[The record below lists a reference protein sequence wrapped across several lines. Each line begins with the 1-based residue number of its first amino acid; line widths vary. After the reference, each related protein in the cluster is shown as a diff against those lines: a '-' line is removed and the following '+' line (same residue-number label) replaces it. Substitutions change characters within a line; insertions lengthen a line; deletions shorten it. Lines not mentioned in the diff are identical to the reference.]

1 MSSETPMIKQY
12 NKIKKE
18 YPDAILFFRLGD
30 FYEMFFEDAKTA
42 SAVLGITLTSRNKSS
57 KDPVPLCGVPY
68 HSVEPYLAKLLKSG
82 RKIAICEQVEDP
94 KNAVGVV
101 ERKVVKV
108 LTPGVIL
115 DSENLD
121 SKSNNYVASI
131 YFNSLLP
138 SMSYCD
144 VSTGEFKVTSFQNDS
159 ELLSELSRL
168 EPKELLLNENQFEK
182 KKELASHIKNSHNP
196 LITYIEEWN
205 WDQQHSTDVLKDH
218 LGVSTLS
225 AYGFNGNAGPVVA
238 SGVLLNYLKETQMDF
253 MPVLHE
259 PVYYKTTDYMEIDES
274 TRRNLEIFNPLSGDP
289 AGPSLINTID
299 KTITGMGGRLIK
311 QYLNYPLMD
320 TDFVNERLDAV
331 EELKNRSELRTDL
344 RNELKKIND
353 IERLIGRITTLAAR
367 PRDLGALRDS
377 SVSIAE
383 LKSLMKPV
391 RCNLLKTVLADLDDF
406 SDIRE
411 KLSAALVDEPPLSS
425 KEGGIIQKG
434 FSAEL
439 DELKSIQTEG
449 KKWISDLE
457 ATEKEKT
464 GINSLKIGYNR
475 VFGYYIEVTKANQGL
490 TPDYY
495 IRKQTLTNA
504 ERYITP
510 ELKDFEEKVLGAQ
523 EKIVELEKKLF
534 ESLRLEVSNESARVR
549 KSSALIAM
557 LDVFCSLSET
567 ASGFGY
573 VRPEIDNSGSIELR
587 QSRHPVVERLEL
599 ENGFVPNDILL
610 DSEQQFLLITGPNMA
625 GKSTLIRQAA
635 HIVILAQ
642 MGSFV
647 PAEYARIG
655 IVDKVF
661 TRVGASDNLAKGLST
676 FMVEMVETA
685 FILRNST
692 DKSLV
697 ILDEI
702 GRGTSTFDGMSIAW
716 AVAEYLHDLGAKTLF
731 ATHYH
736 ELAQLTLSKPR
747 VKNFNVLVKE
757 QKDKIIF
764 LRKLESGSSSHSY
777 GIQVAKLAGVPGKVI
792 NSARKTLST
801 LEKVQEKLYELM
813 AGEQILLFEPS
824 GEDETLEMDNEL
836 AEEIKSLDPMNMT
849 PLEALNKLI
858 ELKDKFR

>member
-331 EELKNRSELRTDL
+331 EELKNSSDLRTDL

-391 RCNLLKTVLADLDDF
+391 SCNLLKTVLADLDDF

-411 KLSAALVDEPPLSS
+411 KLSAALLDEPPLSS

-449 KKWISDLE
+449 KKWISELE
-457 ATEKEKT
+457 AAEKEKT

-573 VRPEIDNSGSIELR
+573 IRPEIDNSGSIELR

-692 DKSLV
+692 EKSLV

-764 LRKLESGSSSHSY
+764 LRKLEPGSSSHSY

>member
-331 EELKNRSELRTDL
+331 EELKNSSDLRTDL

-391 RCNLLKTVLADLDDF
+391 GCNLLKTVLADLDDF

-434 FSAEL
+434 FSLEL

-824 GEDETLEMDNEL
+824 EEDTVMDIHNEL

>member
-1 MSSETPMIKQY
+1 MIKQY
-12 NKIKKE
+12 KEIKRD

-30 FYEMFFEDAKTA
+30 FYEMFFEDAKIA
-42 SAVLGITLTSRNKSS
+42 SGILGITLTSRNKSS
-57 KDPVPLCGVPY
+57 DNPVPLCGIPY

-82 RKIAICEQVEDP
+82 RKIAICEQIEDP
-94 KNAVGVV
+94 KDAKGVV

-108 LTPGVIL
+108 LTPGVIM
-115 DSENLD
+115 DSENLE
-121 SKSNNYVASI
+121 SKSNNYIASI
-131 YFNSLLP
+131 YFNSLKP

-159 ELLSELSRL
+159 ELLSELSRI
-168 EPKELLLNENQFEK
+168 EPKELLLNENQFEQ
-182 KKELASHIKNSHNP
+182 KKELTMHIKNTHNP
-196 LITYIEEWN
+196 LITYIEDWN
-205 WDQQHSTDVLKDH
+205 WDQQHSTDTLKDH
-218 LGVSTLS
+218 LGVSTLAS
-225 AYGFNGNAGPVVA
+225 YGFNGSAGPLVA

-259 PVYYKTTDYMEIDES
+259 PVYYKTTDFMEIDES
-274 TRRNLEIFNPLSGDP
+274 TRRNLEIFKTLNGDT
-289 AGPSLINTID
+289 AGPSLINIID
-299 KTITGMGGRLIK
+299 KTVTGMGGRLIK
-311 QYLNYPLMD
+311 QYLNYPLLNVD
-320 TDFVNERLDAV
+320 AVNERLDAV
-331 EELKNRSELRTDL
+331 EELKNSTDL
-344 RNELKKIND
+344 RTGLRDEFKKIND

-377 SVSIAE
+377 SVSIAMV
-383 LKSLMKPV
+383 KSLINSVK
-391 RCNLLKTVLADLDDF
+391 CSLLKTIMTDLDDF

-411 KLSAALVDEPPLSS
+411 KLFASLVDEPPLSS
-425 KEGGIIQKG
+425 KEGGIIRKE
-434 FSAEL
+434 FNAEL

-457 ATEKEKT
+457 TTEKEKT
-464 GINSLKIGYNR
+464 GINSLKIGFNR
-475 VFGYYIEVTKANQGL
+475 VFGYYIEVTKTNLDLVPG
-490 TPDYY
+490 DY
-495 IRKQTLTNA
+495 IRKQTLANA

-510 ELKDFEEKVLGAQ
+510 ELKEFEEKILGAQ
-523 EKIVELEKKLF
+523 EKIIEHEKKLF
-534 ESLRLEVSNESARVR
+534 ELLRSEVANESVRVR
-549 KSSALIAM
+549 KSSSLIAM
-557 LDVFCSLSET
+557 LDVLCSLSEA

-573 VRPEIDNSGSIELR
+573 TRPEINSGDTIELK

-599 ENGFVPNDILL
+599 ENGFVPNDLLL
-610 DSEQQFLLITGPNMA
+610 DSDQQFLLITGPNMA

-647 PAEYARIG
+647 PADYAKIG

-685 FILRNST
+685 YILRNST

-764 LRKLESGSSSHSY
+764 LRKLDPGSSSHSY
-777 GIQVAKLAGVPGKVI
+777 GIQVAKLAGVPQKVI
-792 NSARKTLST
+792 TSAKKTLSI
-801 LEKVQEKLYELM
+801 LEKVQAKLNELI
-813 AGEQILLFEPS
+813 AGEQILLFEPTE
-824 GEDETLEMDNEL
+824 EDVAIDVDNEL
-836 AEEIKSLDPMNMT
+836 AEEIKNLDPMNMT

-858 ELKDKFR
+858 ELKEKIYKEK

>member
-1 MSSETPMIKQY
+1 MLKQY
-12 NKIKKE
+12 NEIKKE
-18 YPDAILFFRLGD
+18 YPDSILFFRLGD
-30 FYEMFFEDAKTA
+30 FYEMFFDDAKIA
-42 SAVLGITLTSRNKSS
+42 SSILGITLTSRNKSN
-57 KDPVPLCGVPY
+57 KNPVPLCGVPY

-94 KNAVGVV
+94 KQAKGVV
-101 ERKVVKV
+101 ERRVVKV
-108 LTPGVIL
+108 LSPGVIL
-115 DSENLD
+115 DSENLE
-121 SKSNNYVASI
+121 SKSNNYIASI
-131 YFNSLLP
+131 YFSSLKP
-138 SMSYCD
+138 SLSYCD
-144 VSTGEFKVTSFQNDS
+144 VSTGEFRVTSFQNEG

-168 EPKELLLNENQFEK
+168 EPKELLLSENQFGE
-182 KKELASHIKNSHNP
+182 KKELASHIKNTHNP
-196 LITYIEEWN
+196 LITYIEDWN
-205 WDQQHSTDVLKDH
+205 WEHQHSAEVLKEH
-218 LGVSTLS
+218 LGVSTLES
-225 AYGFNGNAGPVVA
+225 YGFNGSPGPVVA

-253 MPVLHE
+253 MPVLDE
-259 PVYYKTTDYMEIDES
+259 PVYYKTTDFMEVDES
-274 TRRNLEIFNPLSGDP
+274 TRRNLEIFRPLSGDQK
-289 AGPSLINTID
+289 GPSLINVID
-299 KTITGMGGRLIK
+299 KTVTGMGGRLIR
-311 QYLNYPLMD
+311 QYLNYPLLD
-320 TDFVNERLDAV
+320 VADVNERLNAV
-331 EELKNRSELRTDL
+331 EELKDNTDL
-344 RNELKKIND
+344 RADIRDELKKIND

-377 SVSIAE
+377 SASITRV
-383 LKSLMKPV
+383 KSLISDV
-391 RCNLLKTVLADLDDF
+391 SCSLLSSVQAELDDF
-406 SDIRE
+406 AGLRE
-411 KLSAALVDEPPLSS
+411 KLSSALVDEPPLSS
-425 KEGGIIQKG
+425 KEGGIIRKG
-434 FSAEL
+434 FSPEL
-439 DELKSIQTEG
+439 DELKLIQTEG

-457 ATEKEKT
+457 SAEKEKT
-464 GINSLKIGYNR
+464 GINSLKVGYNR
-475 VFGYYIEVTKANQGL
+475 VFGYYIEVTKANTEL

-510 ELKDFEEKVLGAQ
+510 ELKEFEEKILGAQ
-523 EKIVELEKKLF
+523 EKIIEIEKKLF
-534 ESLRLEVSNESARVR
+534 EELRMNAANESARVR

-557 LDVFCSLSET
+557 LDVFCSLAET
-567 ASGFGY
+567 ASGFNY
-573 VRPEIDNSGSIELR
+573 VRPEINDGPVIKLT
-587 QSRHPVVERLEL
+587 QCRHPVVERLEL
-599 ENGFVPNDILL
+599 ENGFVANDILL
-610 DSEQQFLLITGPNMA
+610 DPEQQFLLITGPNMA

-647 PAEYARIG
+647 PAEYAEIG

-764 LRKLESGSSSHSY
+764 LRKLEPGSSSHSY
-777 GIQVAKLAGVPGKVI
+777 GIQVAKLAGVPQKVI
-792 NSARKTLST
+792 TSAKKTLST
-801 LEKVQEKLYELM
+801 LEKVQAKLYELM

-824 GEDETLEMDNEL
+824 EEEVDTGAENEL
-836 AEEIKSLDPMNMT
+836 MDEIRKLDPMNMT

-858 ELKDKFR
+858 ELKDRTS

>member
-1 MSSETPMIKQY
+1 M
-12 NKIKKE
+12 
-18 YPDAILFFRLGD
+18 
-30 FYEMFFEDAKTA
+30 
-42 SAVLGITLTSRNKSS
+42 
-57 KDPVPLCGVPY
+57 
-68 HSVEPYLAKLLKSG
+68 
-82 RKIAICEQVEDP
+82 
-94 KNAVGVV
+94 
-101 ERKVVKV
+101 
-108 LTPGVIL
+108 
-115 DSENLD
+115 
-121 SKSNNYVASI
+121 
-131 YFNSLLP
+131 
-138 SMSYCD
+138 
-144 VSTGEFKVTSFQNDS
+144 
-159 ELLSELSRL
+159 
-168 EPKELLLNENQFEK
+168 
-182 KKELASHIKNSHNP
+182 
-196 LITYIEEWN
+196 
-205 WDQQHSTDVLKDH
+205 
-218 LGVSTLS
+218 
-225 AYGFNGNAGPVVA
+225 
-238 SGVLLNYLKETQMDF
+238 
-253 MPVLHE
+253 
-259 PVYYKTTDYMEIDES
+259 
-274 TRRNLEIFNPLSGDP
+274 
-289 AGPSLINTID
+289 
-299 KTITGMGGRLIK
+299 
-311 QYLNYPLMD
+311 
-320 TDFVNERLDAV
+320 
-331 EELKNRSELRTDL
+331 
-344 RNELKKIND
+344 
-353 IERLIGRITTLAAR
+353 
-367 PRDLGALRDS
+367 
-377 SVSIAE
+377 
-383 LKSLMKPV
+383 
-391 RCNLLKTVLADLDDF
+391 
-406 SDIRE
+406 
-411 KLSAALVDEPPLSS
+411 
-425 KEGGIIQKG
+425 
-434 FSAEL
+434 
-439 DELKSIQTEG
+439 
-449 KKWISDLE
+449 
-457 ATEKEKT
+457 
-464 GINSLKIGYNR
+464 
-475 VFGYYIEVTKANQGL
+475 FGYYIEVTKANQEL

-510 ELKDFEEKVLGAQ
+510 ELKEFEEKVLGAQ

-534 ESLRLEVSNESARVR
+534 ESLRTEVSKESARIR

-557 LDVFCSLSET
+557 LDVFCSLAET

-573 VRPEIDNSGSIELR
+573 VRPEIESSGPIELR

-599 ENGFVPNDILL
+599 ENGFVPNDIML

-647 PAEYARIG
+647 PAEHARIG

-764 LRKLESGSSSHSY
+764 LRKLEHGSSSHSY
-777 GIQVAKLAGVPGKVI
+777 GIQVAKLAGVPKKVI

-801 LEKVQEKLYELM
+801 LEKIQEKLYELM

-824 GEDETLEMDNEL
+824 EEESVLDLDSEL
-836 AEEIKSLDPMNMT
+836 TEEIKNLDPMNMT

-858 ELKDKFR
+858 ELKDKIS